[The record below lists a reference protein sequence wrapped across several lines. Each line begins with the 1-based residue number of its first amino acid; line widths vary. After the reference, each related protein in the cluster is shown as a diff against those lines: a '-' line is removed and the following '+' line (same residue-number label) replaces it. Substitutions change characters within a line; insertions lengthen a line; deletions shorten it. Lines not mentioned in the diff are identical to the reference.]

1 MLTNAIAPRQQRVN
15 IRAILQRK
23 QLQRF
28 VARDLPAV
36 QTRWPSSAIRAGIS
50 ETFASTSAALMVDET
65 MGEVAHGQA

>member
-36 QTRWPSSAIRAGIS
+36 QDSLAQLRNSSRYFRNIRVNLQLHSWLTR
-50 ETFASTSAALMVDET
+50 L
-65 MGEVAHGQA
+65 